1 MALRGDGTFF
11 EVFAN
16 HPALFDWYIDRF
28 YGEVFSRGCCD
39 RRSKELLRLR
49 LSSVHGCKFCN
60 QGNRVDARAAGL
72 SDAEMDAVAS
82 GYSHELPAAD
92 RAVLALAEQMLLT
105 NPGGQLDEAL
115 HRQLSDHFDDAQI
128 LELGLVAGVLAGMAK
143 MMFVFD
149 LVEKE
154 DNCPLMPAGDAAR
167 TAAATEKGH
176 EPN

>member
-1 MALRGDGTFF
+1 MSLRGDGTFF

-28 YGEVFSRGCCD
+28 YGEVFSGGCCD

-60 QGNRVDARAAGL
+60 QGNRVDAQAAGL
-72 SDAEMDAVAS
+72 SDIEMDAVAN
-82 GYSHELPAAD
+82 GRYHELPPAD

-115 HRQLSDHFDDAQI
+115 HRRLSNHFDDAQI

-154 DNCPLMPAGDAAR
+154 DNCPLGPTRDSTHAAL
-167 TAAATEKGH
+167 ATENGN
-176 EPN
+176 EPT